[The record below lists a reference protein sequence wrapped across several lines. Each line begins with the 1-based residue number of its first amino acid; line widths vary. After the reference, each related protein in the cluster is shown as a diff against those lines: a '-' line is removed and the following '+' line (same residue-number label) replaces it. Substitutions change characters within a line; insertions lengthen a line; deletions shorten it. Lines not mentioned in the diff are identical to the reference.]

1 MASEPPMPVMM
12 IARFDSYEGL
22 QEQATA
28 TGGFLFSLQALAAEI
43 NQSTKIALSFYLF
56 FLLINNPPLEKRTD
70 PLCACVRVC
79 VFVCMCVCTHVSVCL
94 CVCF

>member
-28 TGGFLFSLQALAAEI
+28 TCGFLFSLQALAAEI
-43 NQSTKIALSFYLF
+43 NQSTKIVLSFYF
-56 FLLINNPPLEKRTD
+56 FLINK
-70 PLCACVRVC
+70 
-79 VFVCMCVCTHVSVCL
+79 
-94 CVCF
+94 

>member
-28 TGGFLFSLQALAAEI
+28 TCGFLFSLQALAAEI

-56 FLLINNPPLEKRTD
+56 HWSVGLGKSKADSFIRSLSF
-70 PLCACVRVC
+70 
-79 VFVCMCVCTHVSVCL
+79 VFSL
-94 CVCF
+94 

>member
-1 MASEPPMPVMM
+1 MASEPPLPVVM
-12 IARFDSYEGL
+12 ITRFDSYEGL

-28 TGGFLFSLQALAAEI
+28 TCGFLFSLQALAAEI
-43 NQSTKIALSFYLF
+43 NQSTKIALSFYF

-79 VFVCMCVCTHVSVCL
+79 VFVCMCVCVRM
-94 CVCF
+94 